1 MPGLQRFRGRESR
14 SLRQGPTE
22 ALVSSGAARERGRAA
37 YLPVARTR
45 PMSAARLLTVYRL
58 VFSTLIVI
66 ASLQTL
72 LAAHEQHGVVL
83 LAGTEI
89 AGALILCWRRTQA
102 FGAALLLVVF
112 ASAQVMSAMQG
123 EWPTRFLLYAA
134 SALLVV
140 TMDRTLARSC

>member
-1 MPGLQRFRGRESR
+1 
-14 SLRQGPTE
+14 
-22 ALVSSGAARERGRAA
+22 
-37 YLPVARTR
+37 
-45 PMSAARLLTVYRL
+45 MSPARLLTVYRL
-58 VFSTLIVI
+58 VFSTLIVV

-72 LAAHEQHGVVL
+72 FAAHEQHGVLV
-83 LAGTEI
+83 LAGAEI

>member
-1 MPGLQRFRGRESR
+1 
-14 SLRQGPTE
+14 
-22 ALVSSGAARERGRAA
+22 
-37 YLPVARTR
+37 
-45 PMSAARLLTVYRL
+45 MSPARLLAVYRI
-58 VFSTLIVI
+58 VFSTLIVV

-72 LAAHEQHGVVL
+72 LAAREQHGVVV
-83 LAGTEI
+83 LAATEL

-102 FGAALLLVVF
+102 LGAVLLLVVF
-112 ASAQVMSAMQG
+112 ASAQVMSALQG